1 MFTYLKCLKRK
12 YMDKIYI
19 LYGVYL
25 LRSTGIGIRNIVS
38 ICDSEEKV
46 KEVQESILKA
56 KAEYTKESDKI
67 YAYADDK
74 KRFNRDRVKLVKK
87 YKDLI
92 KHFKYMRFEVET
104 KDINIIY

>member
-25 LRSTGIGIRNIVS
+25 LGTTGIRNIVS

-46 KEVQESILKA
+46 NEVQESILKA
-56 KAEYTKESDKI
+56 KTEYTKESKQI
-67 YAYADDK
+67 YTYADDQ
-74 KRFNRDRVKLVKK
+74 KRFNRDRIKLVNK
-87 YKDLI
+87 YKGLI